1 LDKLIEIGYL
11 LLPWLILVISVLV
24 FFKLFGWARKKK
36 TSAVVFGVLVQ
47 MFMPDPYVERTI
59 KVVQEDK
66 KQKISESEDQDSVF
80 DLLDES
86 EIKKFSKDKM

>member
-1 LDKLIEIGYL
+1 MDKLIDIGCL

-24 FFKLFGWARKKK
+24 FFKLIGWAKKKK
-36 TSAVVFGVLVQ
+36 TSAMVFGALVQ

-66 KQKISESEDQDSVF
+66 KKISESEDQDSGF
-80 DLLDES
+80 DLLEGS
-86 EIKKFSKDKM
+86 EIKKYSKDKM